1 MKRLALII
9 AIFPLVLNS
18 ACSTRASRP
27 SRQRPAGA
35 AWQEYME
42 AARRALS
49 EGRESEAREYM
60 KAIREDP
67 ETVEVRAAYAPD
79 LAKKVAGSQGVAVG
93 ERNLT
98 LKLINPNF
106 AKIGGPAAAGLILK
120 QGNIATDFKLFGF
133 QQVIFSDGQN
143 TWTYNL
149 DQF

>member
-1 MKRLALII
+1 
-9 AIFPLVLNS
+9 
-18 ACSTRASRP
+18 
-27 SRQRPAGA
+27 
-35 AWQEYME
+35 ME
-42 AARRALS
+42 AARRALA

-67 ETVEVRAAYAPD
+67 ETVEVRAAYASA

-106 AKIGGPAAAGLILK
+106 AKIGGPAAAQLILK

-133 QQVIFSDGQN
+133 QQVIFTDGQN

-149 DQF
+149 DEF